1 MSEALI
7 DAARELTDRVLEEDP
22 ERLRHC
28 AAVAARARS
37 KVIVTLFYVSSNA
50 GGQQKRDP
58 CAKRT
63 RSCAFR
69 LTRSG
74 PPPKQDEGSHW
85 RCLLSYRES
94 N

>member
-37 KVIVTLFYVSSNA
+37 KVIVTLF
-50 GGQQKRDP
+50 
-58 CAKRT
+58 
-63 RSCAFR
+63 
-69 LTRSG
+69 
-74 PPPKQDEGSHW
+74 
-85 RCLLSYRES
+85 
-94 N
+94 